1 MQNELT
7 ISSIYDSLIEQIK
20 GIDTGDLTDDVKD
33 EVVTKE
39 IEKQRVYY
47 WIRLY
52 LKSEVEDLQEGDDFL
67 INWSLSGESL
77 STKFICFGKKH
88 SFKDSDGENEISM
101 ATDDDPLC
109 LCLMVDEEI
118 IKKSEDIPFIRSLF
132 KISDHYQEQVYH
144 RDELTFTNTRT
155 SKKVE
160 YTFCDF

>member
-1 MQNELT
+1 MENLDYGT
-7 ISSIYDSLIEQIK
+7 IYDQIVEQIK
-20 GIDTGDLTDDVKD
+20 NIDTVDLSD
-33 EVVTKE
+33 EVDQSPAIEE
-39 IEKQRVYY
+39 IEKQKIYI

-52 LKSEVEDLQEGDDFL
+52 LKSEVKDLQEGDDFL

-132 KISDHYQEQVYH
+132 KVSDHYQEQVYH

>member
-1 MQNELT
+1 MENIEYD
-7 ISSIYDSLIEQIK
+7 SIYDQIVDQIK
-20 GIDTGDLTDDVKD
+20 SIDSTNLSD
-33 EVVTKE
+33 EVDQNPSTTE
-39 IEKQRVYY
+39 IEKQKVYI

-67 INWSLSGESL
+67 INWSLSGETL

-155 SKKVE
+155 SQKVE

>member
-1 MQNELT
+1 MENIEYD
-7 ISSIYDSLIEQIK
+7 SIYDQIVDQIK
-20 GIDTGDLTDDVKD
+20 SIDSTNLSD
-33 EVVTKE
+33 EVDQSPSTIE
-39 IEKQRVYY
+39 IEKQKVYI

-67 INWSLSGESL
+67 INWSHSGESL

-118 IKKSEDIPFIRSLF
+118 IKRSEDIPFIRTLF
-132 KISDHYQEQVYH
+132 KVSEHYQEQVYH

-155 SKKVE
+155 LQKVE